1 MENNSLDEEYRR
13 LLRRG
18 DEEERERLRAERE
31 AHEPE
36 SEPEPVL
43 REPTDEEP
51 ITVAAAAWLLHAR
64 YIRPLE
70 TKPDDS
76 AIHRELIKNHKGLER
91 RELEELILR
100 WGREGLID
108 LIDPILEISFARSP
122 DPHRYWLIGPKAF
135 ETVRN
140 KLANAHE
147 LAVNDATVPPNEADG
162 DDLKDAAPNK
172 RGPVNKKR
180 AEATARMVEAV
191 RTGEVTASQL
201 QGMKQKELENLYRDA
216 KRTTLEEA
224 RKEALFILRQNSDKT
239 PTNDK

>member
-70 TKPDDS
+70 SKPDDS
-76 AIHRELIKNHKGLER
+76 AIHRELRRNHKSLER

-108 LIDPILEISFARSP
+108 LIDPILEIPIARSP

-135 ETVRN
+135 ETLRN

-147 LAVNDATVPPNEADG
+147 PAVLPEPAVIDATVPPNEIVVDSRPLRSEKRMRFVEWGEAEQKQSG
-162 DDLKDAAPNK
+162 SYPPMQPNK
-172 RGPVNKKR
+172 RGR
-180 AEATARMVEAV
+180 DDV
-191 RTGEVTASQL
+191 RTWAARSGVSR
-201 QGMKQKELENLYRDA
+201 KDA
-216 KRTTLEEA
+216 EEWAREAGWA
-224 RKEALFILRQNSDKT
+224 RKRGQRICK
-239 PTNDK
+239 